1 MDRRQSLGG
10 QSGAL
15 RNQIKKSCGAF
26 LHRPYFV
33 SFTAKQYCIKQIM
46 EFFEMFERKEV
57 TSAEVKKKAKELGA
71 DLVGISPMSRFEGA
85 PKQNDARYIFP
96 AAKSMIVLGFR
107 IARGTLRGIEEGTL
121 FNTYSS
127 MGYAAMNQVYGPM
140 VLWNLTRWLE
150 DHGYETV
157 PMLNSNGGE
166 AINTVTGKF
175 REGWSRPVREGN
187 PYPDVLVHFRL
198 AAYMA
203 GLGEIG
209 WSKVFLT
216 PEFGPRQRFVI
227 LLTDAEL
234 EPDPIF
240 EGKICDACKQCVRHC
255 VGKAIS
261 MNESVKVTV
270 AGHEIEWGKLD
281 EMACEKGIQGGCDKQ
296 RNPFDGE
303 YPRQYG
309 YGRAIEGAYGCIR
322 ACMIH
327 LEERKLLKNNFRN
340 KFRTRPTWNDI
351 DHSQPYPL
359 TEDVMQNYASKGMM
373 ENFDT
378 YVKYSEEDNY
388 GSAPKK
394 ADNPMID

>member
-1 MDRRQSLGG
+1 MLSKE
-10 QSGAL
+10 
-15 RNQIKKSCGAF
+15 NI
-26 LHRPYFV
+26 
-33 SFTAKQYCIKQIM
+33 TA
-46 EFFEMFERKEV
+46 
-57 TSAEVKKKAKELGA
+57 AEVKKKAKELGA

-96 AAKSMIVLGFR
+96 GAKSMIVLGFR

-121 FNTYSS
+121 FSVYPS
-127 MGYAAMNQVYGPM
+127 MGYAALNLVYGPM
-140 VLWNLTRWLE
+140 VLWNLTRYLE

-166 AINTVTGKF
+166 AVNTVTGKF

-216 PEFGPRQRFVI
+216 PEFGPRQRFVV

-240 EGKICDACKQCVRHC
+240 EGKICDRCKLCVGYC
-255 VGKAIS
+255 SGKAIS
-261 MNESVKVTV
+261 KNESVKITI

-281 EMACEKGIQGGCDKQ
+281 EMACEKGIQGGCDNE
-296 RNPFDGE
+296 RNPFNGE
-303 YPRQYG
+303 YPRKYG

-327 LEERKLLKNNFRN
+327 LEERERLGNKFKN
-340 KFRTRPTWNDI
+340 KFRTRPTWKNI
-351 DHSQPYPL
+351 DHSQEYPM
-359 TEDVMQNYASKGMM
+359 TDDVKENYAAKGMI
-373 ENFDT
+373 ESYDT
-378 YVKYSEEDNY
+378 FEKYTKEDNY
-388 GSAPKK
+388 GTADKK
-394 ADNPMID
+394 PENPMID